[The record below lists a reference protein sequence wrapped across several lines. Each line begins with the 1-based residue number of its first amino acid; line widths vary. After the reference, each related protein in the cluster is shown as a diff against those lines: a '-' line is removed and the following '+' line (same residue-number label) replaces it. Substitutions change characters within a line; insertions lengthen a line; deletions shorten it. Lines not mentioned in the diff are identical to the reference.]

1 MSPGVESRRTQ
12 IAEAIGLIRE
22 TLNVGSEERPWI
34 LLDPDYVSKLALA
47 FVDEGWTK
55 SLVGLPDDLEE
66 AVAEALY
73 EQDHN
78 VDRLFQNEYPAYG
91 SDEMHGINRYRIQAR
106 TAIDA
111 INMHRK
117 EHPQ

>member
-55 SLVGLPDDLEE
+55 SLVGLPSEIEDVVGE
-66 AVAEALY
+66 AIY
-73 EQDHN
+73 EYEHDI
-78 VDRLFQNEYPAYG
+78 DRMLSVEYPSYG
-91 SDEMHGINRYRIQAR
+91 SDEMHGINRYRGMAR
-106 TAIDA
+106 ASIDA